1 MSIYEE
7 LLKMEQEERKL
18 WAKEYFNA
26 LNEAVEKTR
35 GDPKKVQ
42 KLGEELAKHK
52 DELIS
57 ALIIATVK
65 DEFVDDVLELRE
77 TLLTTLLGIC
87 IRTVLQYLSFIKR

>member
-7 LLKMEQEERKL
+7 LLKMEPKERKL
-18 WAKEYFNA
+18 WAKEYFRA
-26 LNEAVEKTR
+26 LKEAVEKTG

-42 KLGEELAKHK
+42 KLGEELAKHQ

-77 TLLTTLLGIC
+77 VIWTTLLGIG
-87 IRTVLQYLSFIKR
+87 IRTALGTLQYLKR